1 MIELEQVLPEE
12 IERRSL
18 EIITKEL
25 GDGLFPA
32 GQEQVVKRVSIP
44 PLILI
49 MRTVSC
55 FQTAPWKKRLRR

>member
-25 GDGLFPA
+25 GDRMAFRPG
-32 GQEQVVKRVSIP
+32 RS
-44 PLILI
+44 
-49 MRTVSC
+49 R
-55 FQTAPWKKRLRR
+55 

>member
-25 GDGLFPA
+25 GDRTFPA
-32 GQEQVVKRVSIP
+32 GRS
-44 PLILI
+44 
-49 MRTVSC
+49 R
-55 FQTAPWKKRLRR
+55 W